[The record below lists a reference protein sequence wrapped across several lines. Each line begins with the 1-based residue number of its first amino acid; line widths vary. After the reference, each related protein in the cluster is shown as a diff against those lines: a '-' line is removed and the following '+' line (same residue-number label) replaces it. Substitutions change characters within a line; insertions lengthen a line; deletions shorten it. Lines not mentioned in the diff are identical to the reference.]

1 MKTTNELQTLATQV
15 RRDILRM
22 TTAAKSGHPGGSL
35 GTADWMTAMQFNI
48 LDQDPAKFTME
59 GTGQD
64 MLFVSQGHITPV
76 IYSTMARRG
85 FFPVEELKTFREF
98 GTRLQGH
105 PSTEHGLPGIRMAS
119 GSLGQGMSVGIGAAL
134 GKKMTGDSHLV
145 YTLHGDGELQEGQ
158 IWEAVMFAGAKH
170 VDNLIS
176 TIDYNHQQID
186 GTIQQVM
193 DLGDLK
199 AKFEAFMW
207 TVVVIANGNDM
218 QQVLT
223 RLRHPHHRDGLRR
236 RLHAGHQ
243 QIPRLR
249 PLRRRPAQSPRTA
262 ARDRTRRLLSRA
274 LPSPICNARR
284 DYAPISSIGHTVRY
298 RTSPRRSWKHTPNSR
313 GVFNIKESTQERV
326 LCNT

>member
-1 MKTTNELQTLATQV
+1 MKTTAELQTIATQI

-22 TTAAKSGHPGGSL
+22 TTAAKSGHPGGSM

-48 LDQDPAKFTME
+48 MQHDPKAFTMD
-59 GTGQD
+59 GRGQD

-85 FFPVEELKTFREF
+85 FFPVEELKTFRVF

-134 GKKMTGDSHLV
+134 GKKMDGDNTLV

-176 TIDYNHQQID
+176 TIDFNHQQID
-186 GTIQQVM
+186 GTTMQVM

-207 TVVVIANGNDM
+207 TVVEIENGNDM
-218 QQVLT
+218 QQVL
-223 RLRHPHHRDGLRR
+223 DGMAKAKSLT
-236 RLHAGHQ
+236 GNG
-243 QIPRLR
+243 
-249 PLRRRPAQSPRTA
+249 SPVCVILKTEMGYGV
-262 ARDRTRRLLSRA
+262 DFMQGINKYHGSVLSADDLPKA
-274 LPSPICNARR
+274 LDQLPTTELG
-284 DYAPISSIGHTVRY
+284 D
-298 RTSPRRSWKHTPNSR
+298 
-313 GVFNIKESTQERV
+313 F
-326 LCNT
+326 

>member
-1 MKTTNELQTLATQV
+1 MKTTKELQSIATQV

-48 LDQDPAKFTME
+48 LDHDPAHFTMD
-59 GTGQD
+59 GQGQD

-85 FFPVEELKTFREF
+85 FFPVDELKTFRQF

-119 GSLGQGMSVGIGAAL
+119 GSLGQGLSVGIGAAL
-134 GKKMTGDSHLV
+134 GKKLTADNHLV

-158 IWEAVMFAGAKH
+158 IWEAAMFAGAKH
-170 VDNLIS
+170 VDNLIA

-186 GTIQQVM
+186 GTTQQVM

-199 AKFEAFMW
+199 AKFEAFQW
-207 TVVVIANGNDM
+207 TVVTIANGNDM
-218 QQVLT
+218 QQVL
-223 RLRHPHHRDGLRR
+223 DGM
-236 RLHAGHQ
+236 
-243 QIPRLR
+243 
-249 PLRRRPAQSPRTA
+249 AQAKALTSHGSPVCVILTTEMGYGV
-262 ARDRTRRLLSRA
+262 DFMQGINKYHGSVLSADDLPRA
-274 LPSPICNARR
+274 LAQLPETLG
-284 DYAPISSIGHTVRY
+284 D
-298 RTSPRRSWKHTPNSR
+298 
-313 GVFNIKESTQERV
+313 F
-326 LCNT
+326 